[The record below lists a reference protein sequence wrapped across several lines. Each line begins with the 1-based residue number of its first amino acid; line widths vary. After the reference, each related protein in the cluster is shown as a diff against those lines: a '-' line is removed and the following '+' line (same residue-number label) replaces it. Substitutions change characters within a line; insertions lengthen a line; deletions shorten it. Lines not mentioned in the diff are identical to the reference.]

1 VRIVVVLFFIV
12 ISAFAQPKAQ
22 YRVDYTDIDKLE
34 FLSFKKRKQLL
45 FYMNLCETRYKY
57 CFKSAH
63 LLANEVIAPVILQ
76 GIPLTKEQRH
86 IFDGMIELTKKYYR
100 KACRLYF
107 KACVEKRK
115 FRDFLIMINKE

>member
-1 VRIVVVLFFIV
+1 MAVLFLRADYEV
-12 ISAFAQPKAQ
+12 INDA
-22 YRVDYTDIDKLE
+22 E
-34 FLSFKKRKQLL
+34 FLSFKKKKELY
-45 FYMNLCETRYKY
+45 FYMNLCETKYKY

-76 GIPLTKEQRH
+76 GTPLTKSQQK
-86 IFDGMIELTKKYYR
+86 IFDELIELTKKYYR

-115 FRDFLIMINKE
+115 FYDFLKMINKY